1 MTITIPSPPGY
12 SSPYA
17 AYSTSP
23 LRSSPLS
30 QPPITPGLKAK
41 RCKSSSAGTAA
52 GVPIPSRRRP
62 SASTTHLTPSPSAR
76 TPPSPSALSAT
87 TPSPSSLSRSH
98 PLLGSYQLSL
108 LHSRMSQHAPHA
120 TDRFGLQLRAMGR
133 GAGCPA
139 ALRAPA
145 PISLPLAATYYDL
158 AGGADEAAPKAAGAA
173 AHTPWV
179 ADVDVEG
186 WYFDHFGGAE
196 SSTAPPAFPGYR
208 VAAVGQLQ
216 ILVRTATAAVK
227 VFVIPYDL
235 RELDD
240 GARLLARERTYV
252 SQPEAASASTTPP
265 EAASASTTPPRT
277 RECLRYAV
285 QLQFACATDSDGE
298 RGYYVARTIKLV
310 FTASPPERDAAV
322 RTERADEVVPAPAR
336 SPPTKK
342 THAQRS
348 SFSRTSLGGAN
359 GRTKEDWALI
369 RAKWLARVPAAD
381 AVRGFTPEPDTVRGF
396 TPEPASRPTTPL
408 APLASPRSLLSALAP
423 AEEREVRSRSRSPSV
438 GSATSPDTPLD
449 GARARLRAASPVTH
463 RRRSLRVEREL
474 SERLRAM
481 ELGSSEPEHAPESLE

>member
-17 AYSTSP
+17 AHSTSP
-23 LRSSPLS
+23 LTSSPLS
-30 QPPITPGLKAK
+30 QPPITPGLKPK
-41 RCKSSSAGTAA
+41 RRKSSGAHVG

-62 SASTTHLTPSPSAR
+62 SVTHLTPSPSAR
-76 TPPSPSALSAT
+76 TPPSPTALSAT
-87 TPSPSSLSRSH
+87 TPSPPPSSLSRSH

-145 PISLPLAATYYDL
+145 PINLPLAATYYDL
-158 AGGADEAAPKAAGAA
+158 SGGEEAAPRPAGAA
-173 AHTPWV
+173 HSPWV
-179 ADVDVEG
+179 ADVDLEG
-186 WYFDHFGGAE
+186 WYFDRYTGADE
-196 SSTAPPAFPGYR
+196 ASAPPPFPGYR

-216 ILVRTATAAVK
+216 ILVRTASAAVK

-235 RELDD
+235 RKLDD

-252 SQPEAASASTTPP
+252 AQPEPAGAAA
-265 EAASASTTPPRT
+265 TTPPRT

-285 QLQFACATDSDGE
+285 QLQFACAHDSDGE
-298 RGYYVARTIKLV
+298 RGYYVARAIKLV
-310 FTASPPERDAAV
+310 FTASPPEREAAV
-322 RTERADEVVPAPAR
+322 RVERADEVVPAPAR
-336 SPPTKK
+336 SPTKK
-342 THAQRS
+342 THARA
-348 SFSRTSLGGAN
+348 SFSRSSLGGA

-369 RAKWLARVPAAD
+369 RAKWLARAPD
-381 AVRGFTPEPDTVRGF
+381 AVRGFTPEPDSAIRGF
-396 TPEPASRPTTPL
+396 TPEPSRPATPL
-408 APLASPRSLLSALAP
+408 APLQSPRSLLTALAP
-423 AEEREVRSRSRSPSV
+423 AEERGAEVRSRSRSPSGSG
-438 GSATSPDTPLD
+438 GSATSRPDTPLD

-463 RRRSLRVEREL
+463 RRRSVRVEREL

-481 ELGSSEPEHAPESLE
+481 ELGGGADAAEHRGPESLE

>member
-1 MTITIPSPPGY
+1 
-12 SSPYA
+12 
-17 AYSTSP
+17 
-23 LRSSPLS
+23 
-30 QPPITPGLKAK
+30 
-41 RCKSSSAGTAA
+41 
-52 GVPIPSRRRP
+52 
-62 SASTTHLTPSPSAR
+62 
-76 TPPSPSALSAT
+76 
-87 TPSPSSLSRSH
+87 
-98 PLLGSYQLSL
+98 
-108 LHSRMSQHAPHA
+108 MSQHAPHA

-133 GAGCPA
+133 GTGCPA

-158 AGGADEAAPKAAGAA
+158 AGGADEPAPKAAGGA
-173 AHTPWV
+173 AHSPWV

-196 SSTAPPAFPGYR
+196 SSSSAPPAFPGYR

-252 SQPEAASASTTPP
+252 SQPEAAA
-265 EAASASTTPPRT
+265 ASTTPPRT

-285 QLQFACATDSDGE
+285 QLQFACATDADGE

-310 FTASPPERDAAV
+310 FTASPAERDAAV
-322 RTERADEVVPAPAR
+322 RVERADEVVPAPAR

-369 RAKWLARVPAAD
+369 RAKWLARAPAD
-381 AVRGFTPEPDTVRGF
+381 AVVRGFTPEPDTVRGF
-396 TPEPASRPTTPL
+396 TPEPTSRPSTPL

-438 GSATSPDTPLD
+438 GSATSPDSPLD

-463 RRRSLRVEREL
+463 RRRSVRVEREL

-481 ELGSSEPEHAPESLE
+481 ELGSAAEPEHAPESLE